1 MSIRDLPVRLATR
14 HVVTADFSDAHIREI
29 YGIIGDIE
37 RRVLCDLAAS
47 EHQGENPGIFV
58 EETLTE
64 LEFHRKIYGMTDNA
78 YVRNILKNAV
88 ECYVR
93 FAISLP
99 RQETGSA
106 DAEYRKGTEWQ
117 DGFWQKRE
125 VKSRQLSADELRG
138 AAAQMEPYYEELAA
152 RVITERGKH
161 Q

>member
-1 MSIRDLPVRLATR
+1 M
-14 HVVTADFSDAHIREI
+14 
-29 YGIIGDIE
+29 
-37 RRVLCDLAAS
+37 
-47 EHQGENPGIFV
+47 

-64 LEFHRKIYGMTDNA
+64 LEFHRRIYGMTDNA

-93 FAISLP
+93 FAIGLP

-117 DGFWQKRE
+117 EGFWQKRE

-152 RVITERGKH
+152 RVVTERGKH

>member
-1 MSIRDLPVRLATR
+1 M
-14 HVVTADFSDAHIREI
+14 
-29 YGIIGDIE
+29 
-37 RRVLCDLAAS
+37 LCAFCD
-47 EHQGENPGIFV
+47 Q
-58 EETLTE
+58 
-64 LEFHRKIYGMTDNA
+64 
-78 YVRNILKNAV
+78 
-88 ECYVR
+88 
-93 FAISLP
+93 LP

-152 RVITERGKH
+152 RVVTERGKH

>member
-1 MSIRDLPVRLATR
+1 MGSEMCIRDR
-14 HVVTADFSDAHIREI
+14 
-29 YGIIGDIE
+29 
-37 RRVLCDLAAS
+37 LCDLAAS
-47 EHQGENPGIFV
+47 EQQGENPGIFV

-64 LEFHRKIYGMTDNA
+64 LEFHRRIYGMTDNA

-152 RVITERGKH
+152 RVVTERGKH